1 MCSELH
7 FRKFSSVRRGIGQV
21 VNYQQLASILR
32 VGSRSAILKVPA
44 SSGQTPECTLT
55 TLFGSIE
62 YQQVSEVPTTP
73 RNRTKFGWLP
83 ILTILFLISY
93 GLMTMLI
100 IEQGQTIES
109 QRALIRELFRDS
121 TELSASKMKT
131 QQEEHGQVL
140 DQNPSSQNPST
151 QAPTIRTPMKQ
162 PPSAQAGPQPRAQ
175 NQVKAKPQFQVPSK
189 PAADLADHRRALI
202 TI

>member
-1 MCSELH
+1 MQ
-7 FRKFSSVRRGIGQV
+7 IGS
-21 VNYQQLASILR
+21 L
-32 VGSRSAILKVPA
+32 SALLKVPA
-44 SSGQTPECTLT
+44 TWGKIPECTLT

-62 YQQVSEVPTTP
+62 SKEVLEVPATP
-73 RNRTKFGWLP
+73 RKKLGWLP

-93 GLMTMLI
+93 GLMTLLI

-109 QRALIRELFRDS
+109 QRSLIRELFRDS
-121 TELSASKMKT
+121 TELSASKLKA

-140 DQNPSSQNPST
+140 AQNPSSQNPST
-151 QAPTIRTPMKQ
+151 QAPTVRIPTKQ
-162 PPSAQAGPQPRAQ
+162 APSSQAGPQPRGQ
-175 NQVKAKPQFQVPSK
+175 NQVKEKPQFQIPSK

>member
-1 MCSELH
+1 M
-7 FRKFSSVRRGIGQV
+7 
-21 VNYQQLASILR
+21 
-32 VGSRSAILKVPA
+32 
-44 SSGQTPECTLT
+44 T

-62 YQQVSEVPTTP
+62 YKDVPEVPATP
-73 RNRTKFGWLP
+73 RKKFGWLP
-83 ILTILFLISY
+83 TLTLLFLISY

-100 IEQGQTIES
+100 IEQGRTIES

-121 TELSASKMKT
+121 TELSASKIKA

-140 DQNPSSQNPST
+140 SQNPSSQNPST
-151 QAPTIRTPMKQ
+151 QAPTIRIPMKQ
-162 PPSAQAGPQPRAQ
+162 APSSQAGPQTRPQ
-175 NQVKAKPQFQVPSK
+175 NQVKAKPQLQMPSK

>member
-1 MCSELH
+1 M
-7 FRKFSSVRRGIGQV
+7 
-21 VNYQQLASILR
+21 
-32 VGSRSAILKVPA
+32 PA
-44 SSGQTPECTLT
+44 AWGKIPECTLT
-55 TLFGSIE
+55 TLFGSIGCKE
-62 YQQVSEVPTTP
+62 VAQVPATP
-73 RNRTKFGWLP
+73 RKKFGWLP

-121 TELSASKMKT
+121 TELSASKLKA

-140 DQNPSSQNPST
+140 AQNPSSQNPSA
-151 QAPTIRTPMKQ
+151 QAPAVRIPMKQ
-162 PPSAQAGPQPRAQ
+162 APSSQAGPQQRAQ
-175 NQVKAKPQFQVPSK
+175 NQLKARPQFPIPSK